1 MIKTFK
7 TLVFVAVS
15 IGLMTSCSTMHEAT
29 RSQRTPVE
37 QLLISEAVLRSLP
50 ATADGSL
57 PIPPGSS
64 VILDTSG
71 ISIAAGISSDQTLL
85 QKILTGWLGRQGYS
99 VQKSEEKA
107 THRVNVIVQALGT
120 ELGNSF
126 FGMPPVR
133 SQIIPFSLPELA
145 LYKAEYQTGYV
156 KFYMDIF
163 ELPSGAFVQST
174 PAYLAETYYN
184 GHTVLLIFSFTS
196 TDLDFPPQLGS
207 YRKPNVSN
215 MLE

>member
-1 MIKTFK
+1 M
-7 TLVFVAVS
+7 
-15 IGLMTSCSTMHEAT
+15 
-29 RSQRTPVE
+29 
-37 QLLISEAVLRSLP
+37 
-50 ATADGSL
+50 
-57 PIPPGSS
+57 
-64 VILDTSG
+64 
-71 ISIAAGISSDQTLL
+71 SSDQTLL

-99 VQKSEEKA
+99 VQKNEEKA
-107 THRVNVIVQALGT
+107 THRINVIVQALGT

-133 SQIIPFSLPELA
+133 SQLIPFSLPELA

-174 PAYLAETYYN
+174 PAFLAETYYN
-184 GHTVLLIFSFTS
+184 GHTVLLMFSFTS

-207 YRKPNVSN
+207 YRKPNVSQ

>member
-50 ATADGSL
+50 
-57 PIPPGSS
+57 IPPGSS

-85 QKILTGWLGRQGYS
+85 QKIVTGWLGRQGYS
-99 VQKSEEKA
+99 VQKNEEKA

-184 GHTVLLIFSFTS
+184 GYTVLLMFSFNS
-196 TDLDFPPQLGS
+196 TDLDFPPHLGS
-207 YRKPNVSN
+207 YRKPNVSK
-215 MLE
+215 MLK

>member
-1 MIKTFK
+1 MTRTLK
-7 TLVFVAVS
+7 TLALGAVS
-15 IGLMTSCSTMHEAT
+15 LGLMTSCSTMHEAT
-29 RSQRTPVE
+29 RSQRTPIE

-50 ATADGSL
+50 SAADGRL

-99 VQKSEEKA
+99 VQKNEEKA
-107 THRVNVIVQALGT
+107 THRINVIVQALGT

-133 SQIIPFSLPELA
+133 SQLIPFSLPELA
-145 LYKAEYQTGYV
+145 IYKAEYQTGYV
-156 KFYMDIF
+156 KFYMDVF
-163 ELPSGAFVQST
+163 ELSSGAFVQST
-174 PAYLAETYYN
+174 PAFLAETYYN
-184 GHTVLLIFSFTS
+184 GHTVLLMFSFTS

-215 MLE
+215 LLE